1 MSSPVTTHLVM
12 GFLGTGKTTL
22 LRHLLAN
29 KPEHERW
36 AILVNEF
43 GEVGIDGA
51 LLTEQGAMI
60 KEVPGGCLCC
70 VSGLPFQIG
79 LNALLHKAKP
89 DRLFI
94 EPSGLGHPS
103 QILQTLT
110 AEHYQ
115 DVLQLGATFCVV
127 DPRQFAQ
134 ARYQEHDTYQDQ
146 LALAD
151 VIVINKADVST
162 PEQVS
167 HLQEAIKQGLFDGQP
182 AQQSVT
188 VSQGQLDLNWLH
200 ATHSQARKAAAPAA
214 HAANS
219 PRPLIASPEPRLSR
233 AQPWRRYSNLGQD
246 HYSIGWRFLD
256 EVCFD
261 LSAVDAFCRAQNVAR
276 LKAVLR
282 TADGWRAF
290 NKVDEQ
296 LTIYRIAA
304 QKEGRIELI
313 DTAPLYAQQLHKE
326 LIKTVTQLSAVSC
339 QFR

>member
-1 MSSPVTTHLVM
+1 MSTAVTTHLIM

-103 QILQTLT
+103 QILKTLT
-110 AEHYQ
+110 NEHYQ
-115 DVLQLGATFCVV
+115 DVLRLGATFCVV
-127 DPRQFAQ
+127 DPRQWAD
-134 ARYQEHDTYQDQ
+134 ARYQTHETYQDQ

-151 VIVINKADVST
+151 VIVINKADLSS
-162 PEQVS
+162 PEQVAN
-167 HLQEAIKQGLFDGQP
+167 LAAAITKGLFTDQAP
-182 AQQSVT
+182 QQVTT
-188 VSQGQLDLNWLH
+188 VSQGQLDHDWLSAPH
-200 ATHSQARKAAAPAA
+200 NTERQAASPQA
-214 HAANS
+214 HANNIA
-219 PRPLIASPEPRLSR
+219 RPLIAKSEPRLSR

-246 HYSIGWRFLD
+246 HYSVGWRFLD
-256 EVCFD
+256 AVCFD
-261 LSAVDAFCRAQNVAR
+261 LSKVEAFCRSLKVAR
-276 LKAVLR
+276 LKAVLP
-282 TADGWRAF
+282 TADGWWAF
-290 NKVDEQ
+290 NMVDE
-296 LTIYRIAA
+296 LLSVYRIAP
-304 QKEGRIELI
+304 QTEGRLELI
-313 DTAPLYAQQLHKE
+313 DLDPLPAQLLQKQLLATRVE
-326 LIKTVTQLSAVSC
+326 
-339 QFR
+339 

>member
-1 MSSPVTTHLVM
+1 MTSPVITHLVM

-29 KPEHERW
+29 KPDHERW

-79 LNALLHKAKP
+79 LNALLHKARP

-103 QILQTLT
+103 RILDTLT

-115 DVLQLGATFCVV
+115 SVLQLGAAFCVV
-127 DPRQFAQ
+127 DPRQWVD

-151 VIVINKADVST
+151 VVVANKTDLCQPAQL
-162 PEQVS
+162 EA
-167 HLQEAIKQGLFDGQP
+167 LQIGMNQGLFADQP
-182 AQQSVT
+182 AQQLAMVN
-188 VSQGQLDLNWLH
+188 QGQLGLEWLQ
-200 ATHSQARKAAAPAA
+200 TLHSTQRRAAKPQA

-219 PRPLIASPEPRLSR
+219 PRPLIADSAPRLTR
-233 AQPWRRYSNLGQD
+233 ARPWRQYSNLGQD
-246 HYSIGWRFLD
+246 HYSLGWRFLD
-256 EVCFD
+256 AVCFD
-261 LSAVDAFCRAQNVAR
+261 LAAVEAFCRAHKVAR

-282 TADGWRAF
+282 TEDGWRAF
-290 NKVDEQ
+290 NKVDDQ
-296 LTIYRIAA
+296 LSVYRLAA

-313 DTAPLYAQQLHKE
+313 DAHPLPAEQLHKE
-326 LIKTVTQLSAVSC
+326 LMQTVLQL
-339 QFR
+339 

>member
-1 MSSPVTTHLVM
+1 MSTPVTTHLVM

-29 KPEHERW
+29 KPEQERW

-51 LLTEQGAMI
+51 LLTDQGAMI

-79 LNALLHKAKP
+79 LNALLHKARP

-103 QILQTLT
+103 RILDTLT
-110 AEHYQ
+110 AEHYRN
-115 DVLQLGATFCVV
+115 VLQLGAAFCVV
-127 DPRQFAQ
+127 DPRQWVDD
-134 ARYQEHDTYQDQ
+134 RYQQHDTYQDQ

-151 VIVINKADVST
+151 IIVANKTDLC
-162 PEQVS
+162 E
-167 HLQEAIKQGLFDGQP
+167 P
-182 AQQSVT
+182 AQLEALSLGIGQRQPPQQLVT
-188 VSQGQLDLNWLH
+188 VARGQLDNRWLQH
-200 ATHSQARKAAAPAA
+200 PHQPDRRATSPQA
-214 HAANS
+214 HANNAA
-219 PRPLIASPEPRLSR
+219 RPLIASTGPRLSR
-233 AQPWRRYSNLGQD
+233 EQPWRRYSNHGQD

-261 LSAVDAFCRAQNVAR
+261 LAAVETFCRTLKVAR

-282 TADGWRAF
+282 VEDGWRAF
-290 NKVDEQ
+290 NKVDDQ
-296 LTIYRIAA
+296 LSVYRIAP
-304 QKEGRIELI
+304 QQEGRLELI
-313 DTAPLYAQQLHKE
+313 DPEPLMAHPLHKQ
-326 LIKTVTQLSAVSC
+326 LMQTVLSLPPS
-339 QFR
+339 

>member
-1 MSSPVTTHLVM
+1 MSTPVTTHLVM

-29 KPEHERW
+29 KPEQERW

-51 LLTEQGAMI
+51 LLTDQGAMI

-79 LNALLHKAKP
+79 LNALLHKARP

-103 QILQTLT
+103 RILDTLT
-110 AEHYQ
+110 AEHYRN
-115 DVLQLGATFCVV
+115 VLRLGAAFCVV
-127 DPRQFAQ
+127 DPRQWVDD
-134 ARYQEHDTYQDQ
+134 RYQQHDTYQDQ

-151 VIVINKADVST
+151 IIVANKTDLC
-162 PEQVS
+162 E
-167 HLQEAIKQGLFDGQP
+167 P
-182 AQQSVT
+182 AQLEALSLGIGQRQPPQQLVT
-188 VSQGQLDLNWLH
+188 VARGQLDNRWLQH
-200 ATHSQARKAAAPAA
+200 PHQPDRRATSPQA
-214 HAANS
+214 HANNAA
-219 PRPLIASPEPRLSR
+219 RPLIASTGPRLSR
-233 AQPWRRYSNLGQD
+233 EQPWRRYSNHGQD

-261 LSAVDAFCRAQNVAR
+261 LAAVETFCRTLKVAR

-282 TADGWRAF
+282 VEDGWRAF
-290 NKVDEQ
+290 NKVDDQ
-296 LTIYRIAA
+296 LSVYRIAP
-304 QKEGRIELI
+304 QQEGRLELI
-313 DTAPLYAQQLHKE
+313 DPEPLMAHPLHKQ
-326 LIKTVTQLSAVSC
+326 LMQTVLSLPPS
-339 QFR
+339 

>member
-1 MSSPVTTHLVM
+1 MITPVTTHLVM

-60 KEVPGGCLCC
+60 KEIPGGCLCC

-103 QILQTLT
+103 QILKTLT

-127 DPRQFAQ
+127 DPHQWAN
-134 ARYQEHDTYQDQ
+134 ARYQTHETYQDQ

-151 VIVINKADVST
+151 VIVINKADISA
-162 PEQVS
+162 PEQVAS
-167 HLQEAIKQGLFDGQP
+167 VAAAIKQGLFNGQP
-182 AQQSVT
+182 AQQSVIT
-188 VSQGQLDLNWLH
+188 SQGQLDLNWLQ
-200 ATHSQARKAAAPAA
+200 TKHSTERKATAPAA
-214 HAANS
+214 HAANNQ
-219 PRPLIASPEPRLSR
+219 RPLIASSEPRLSR

-261 LSAVDAFCRAQNVAR
+261 LSAVEDFCRAHNVAR
-276 LKAVLR
+276 LKAVLP

-296 LTIYRIAA
+296 LSVYRIAA

-313 DTAPLYAQQLHKE
+313 DTAPLHAQQLHKE
-326 LIKTVTQLSAVSC
+326 LMNTVNSLPTT
-339 QFR
+339 

>member
-1 MSSPVTTHLVM
+1 MTTPVITHLVM

-29 KPEHERW
+29 KPEQERW

-51 LLTEQGAMI
+51 LLTDQGAMI

-103 QILQTLT
+103 RIMDTLT

-127 DPRQFAQ
+127 DPRQWSD
-134 ARYQEHDTYQDQ
+134 ARYQEHDTYRDQ

-151 VIVINKADVST
+151 IIVANKTELCDPTQLESLRLGIDQHR
-162 PEQVS
+162 P
-167 HLQEAIKQGLFDGQP
+167 P
-182 AQQSVT
+182 QQLVT
-188 VSQGQLDLNWLH
+188 VTQGQLDIGWLQQPHLAGRH
-200 ATHSQARKAAAPAA
+200 AASPQA
-214 HAANS
+214 HANNAA
-219 PRPLIASPEPRLSR
+219 RPLIADSGPRLSR
-233 AQPWRRYSNLGQD
+233 SQPWRRYSNHGQD

-261 LSAVDAFCRAQNVAR
+261 LPAIERFCRELKVAR

-282 TADGWRAF
+282 VEDGWRAF
-290 NKVDEQ
+290 NKVDDQ
-296 LTIYRIAA
+296 LSVYRIAP
-304 QKEGRIELI
+304 QQEGRLELI
-313 DTAPLYAQQLHKE
+313 DPNPLMAHPLHKQ
-326 LIKTVTQLSAVSC
+326 LMQTVLSLPSS
-339 QFR
+339 